1 MGKKS
6 KLPWSTMK
14 GRDDEKGMTV
24 KINMIKKRLNFG
36 KFKQGM
42 FAEISDFWVLFFV
55 CVCICFVQ
63 KLLHKTRITGRI

>member
-24 KINMIKKRLNFG
+24 KINMMKKRLNFG
-36 KFKQGM
+36 KLKQGI
-42 FAEISDFWVLFFV
+42 FAEICDSWFFV
-55 CVCICFVQ
+55 CVRVCFFVQ
-63 KLLHKTRITGRI
+63 QLLHKTRITGRI